1 MDQNERCTI
10 EKCDI
15 FDFMAQYV
23 GMSVLHP
30 DGFRATKRLA
40 EACHIDE
47 GSKVIDIACGKGTTA
62 TYLAQDY
69 GCKVLGID
77 ISEDL
82 IGEAE
87 HLAKRKRLQDRV
99 RFRVGDALK
108 LPFSEDE
115 FDAAVSQAML
125 VLIDDKKKAIQE
137 ALRVTKPRG
146 YCGWVELSWKEEPPK
161 EFLDQVSTVICA
173 YCMVNVHTF
182 EGWENLFE
190 DAGLKELETL
200 RFPLESSG
208 MKGMLSDEG
217 FWNSCKIMSK
227 YVLNPRVRRRM
238 NTLNRFIQS
247 HPEYFAYG
255 IYIGKSR

>member
-30 DGFRATKRLA
+30 GGFRATRTLA

-47 GSKVIDIACGKGTTA
+47 QSKVIDIACGKGTTA
-62 TYLAQDY
+62 LYLAQNY
-69 GCKVLGID
+69 SCQVLGID

-82 IGEAE
+82 IGEAKY
-87 HLAKRKRLQDRV
+87 LARTRRLHDRV
-99 RFRVGDALK
+99 TFCVSDALE
-108 LPFSEDE
+108 LPFSENQ
-115 FDAAVSQAML
+115 FDVAVSQAML

-137 ALRVTKPRG
+137 ALRVTKPGG
-146 YCGWVELSWKEEPPK
+146 YCGWVELSWKKQPTK

-173 YCMVNVHTF
+173 YCMLNVHIF
-182 EGWENLFE
+182 EGWKNLFK

-200 RFPLESSG
+200 GFSMEFSG
-208 MKGMLSDEG
+208 MRGML
-217 FWNSCKIMSK
+217 
-227 YVLNPRVRRRM
+227 
-238 NTLNRFIQS
+238 
-247 HPEYFAYG
+247 
-255 IYIGKSR
+255 